1 MLLYIH
7 GYQGSPGDK
16 FDRVVRVFGGLYEDI
31 RGPQLSNVSVASDLA
46 RLRELLPEEDGRP
59 GRPHL
64 FVGNSLGGFYAWHLC
79 RQRTDAMC
87 LLINPALAPFIL
99 LNREA
104 GAAPDFLRDLLRC
117 FSESYLNG
125 RFPRTW
131 AAYCL
136 DDEVIGHGETTVPIL
151 RPVEGRRETGAVL
164 IPVERG
170 GHGFTDTKALEAVF
184 DRVRQD
190 IEDSFGPGKS

>member
-1 MLLYIH
+1 M
-7 GYQGSPGDK
+7 
-16 FDRVVRVFGGLYEDI
+16 
-31 RGPQLSNVSVASDLA
+31 NVASDLA
-46 RLRELLPEEDGRP
+46 QLRESAPEKDGR

-64 FVGNSLGGFYAWHLC
+64 FVGNSLGSFYAWHLC

-99 LNREA
+99 LNREE
-104 GAAPDFLRDLLRC
+104 GAAPDFLLGLLRC

-136 DDEVIGHGETTVPIL
+136 DDEVIGHGETTVPKI
-151 RPVEGRRETGAVL
+151 GRAHV
-164 IPVERG
+164 
-170 GHGFTDTKALEAVF
+170 
-184 DRVRQD
+184 
-190 IEDSFGPGKS
+190 

>member
-31 RGPQLSNVSVASDLA
+31 RGPQLGNVSVASDLA
-46 RLRELLPEEDGRP
+46 RLRELVPEESRR

-64 FVGNSLGGFYAWHLC
+64 FVGNSLGGFYAWYLC
-79 RQRTDAMC
+79 HQRTDAMC

-99 LNREA
+99 LGREA

-117 FSESYLNG
+117 FSESYLDG

-151 RPVEGRRETGAVL
+151 RPVEGRRETGVVL

-184 DRVRQD
+184 DRVRRD
-190 IEDSFGPGKS
+190 IEDSFGPGKLE

>member
-7 GYQGSPGDK
+7 GYRGSPGDK

-31 RGPQLSNVSVASDLA
+31 RAPQLSNVNVASDLA
-46 RLRELLPEEDGRP
+46 QLSLPEESGME
-59 GRPHL
+59 RPHL

-99 LNREA
+99 LNREE

-117 FSESYLNG
+117 FSKSYLNG

-151 RPVEGRRETGAVL
+151 RPVEGRKETGAVL
-164 IPVERG
+164 IPIERG
-170 GHGFTDTKALEAVF
+170 GHGFTDTEALEAVF
-184 DRVRQD
+184 GRVRQE
-190 IEDSFGPGKS
+190 IEDTFDSELK

>member
-31 RGPQLSNVSVASDLA
+31 RAPQLSNVNVASDLA
-46 RLRELLPEEDGRP
+46 QLRESLQEGDGR

-79 RQRTDAMC
+79 RQRPDAMC

-99 LNREA
+99 LNREE

-151 RPVEGRRETGAVL
+151 RPVGGRRETGAVL
-164 IPVERG
+164 IPIERG
-170 GHGFTDTKALEAVF
+170 GHGFSDTEALEAVF
-184 DRVRQD
+184 GRVRQE
-190 IEDSFGPGKS
+190 IEDTLGPGKSE

>member
-1 MLLYIH
+1 M
-7 GYQGSPGDK
+7 
-16 FDRVVRVFGGLYEDI
+16 
-31 RGPQLSNVSVASDLA
+31 NVASDLA
-46 RLRELLPEEDGRP
+46 QLRESAPEEDGR

-99 LNREA
+99 LNREE
-104 GAAPDFLRDLLRC
+104 GAAPDFLRGLLRC

-151 RPVEGRRETGAVL
+151 RPVGGRRETGAVL

-190 IEDSFGPGKS
+190 IEDSFGPGDLE

>member
-31 RGPQLSNVSVASDLA
+31 RAPQLRNVNVASDLA
-46 RLRELLPEEDGRP
+46 QLRESAPEEDGR

-79 RQRTDAMC
+79 RQRPDAMC

-99 LNREA
+99 LNREE

-151 RPVEGRRETGAVL
+151 RPVGGRRETGAVL

-170 GHGFTDTKALEAVF
+170 GHGFSDTEALEAVF
-184 DRVRQD
+184 GRVRQE
-190 IEDSFGPGKS
+190 IEDTLGPGKSE